1 MSKNK
6 IATLNVSEILN
17 FVLFI
22 VALFDII
29 FFYFNLVNYINALSI
44 IILIIVLYVSLKF
57 SKLLNGFIKGFFIF
71 FIYTI
76 ILNYLIR
83 FLSLSIWPYDF
94 GGILG
99 TEDSYIKIPTST
111 ELVTSIYFL
120 IFFIAEVFVVL
131 IVVNKLFKG
140 QEKTFLKFSNLLY
153 NNYKII
159 FNFLIL
165 ILSLQIL
172 FSILFDWK
180 MGSAAWKFGWL
191 NRILPLTYTFFLF
204 IFIQICYWGKLPTK
218 YKVLSFVIY
227 VLYVVS
233 GLLVGSR
240 SAIFNLLS
248 SYFIVLLIIK
258 PGLRFNRNK
267 LLIYFCLSLILGFC
281 IWVLGTAIRSS
292 NSINSSELSTIG
304 VLIEVIQ
311 RLSAACDS
319 FIAISNNWNNCMNS
333 ASLHSVMSFQN
344 ILPQFINTLTPGKI
358 FNIDELYVPAVYF
371 REGVFGFDNF
381 ISNGDVW
388 SGFGWFLVE
397 YGYWGI
403 LVFPVFLLVH
413 FVVFRF
419 LLLLKDIFFYVSF
432 FYFNWISYDFI
443 LHGSFIVSGFY
454 GLINSIVFSFFFF
467 ILFRF
472 KLRH

>member
-1 MSKNK
+1 MSKSK
-6 IATLNVSEILN
+6 ISTLNVSEILN
-17 FVLFI
+17 FILLI
-22 VALFDII
+22 IALFDVL
-29 FFYFNLVNYINALSI
+29 FFYLNLIVFINALSI
-44 IILIIVLYVSLKF
+44 IVLIIVLYASLKL
-57 SKLLNGFIKGFFIF
+57 SNVLSGFIKGFFIF

-99 TEDSYIKIPTST
+99 TEESYIKIPSNS
-111 ELVTSIYFL
+111 ELVISIYFL
-120 IFFIAEVFVVL
+120 IFYILEVYL
-131 IVVNKLFKG
+131 ILIIVNKLFRG
-140 QEKTFLKFSNLLY
+140 QEKSFLKFSNLLF
-153 NNYKII
+153 NNYKFI
-159 FNFLIL
+159 FYFLIF
-165 ILSLQIL
+165 ILSLQIV

-180 MGSAAWKFGWL
+180 MGSAAWKYGWL

-204 IFIQICYWGKLPTK
+204 IFIQICYWDRLPTK
-218 YKVLSFVIY
+218 YKFLSFVIY
-227 VLYVVS
+227 LLYVVS

-258 PGLRFNRNK
+258 PGMRLNKNK
-267 LLIYFCLSLILGFC
+267 LLIYFCLSLVLGFC

-292 NSINSSELSTIG
+292 NSINSSELSAIG

-319 FIAISNNWNNCMNS
+319 FIAITNNWNNCMNS
-333 ASLHSVMSFQN
+333 SSLHNVMSIQN

-358 FNIDELYVPAVYF
+358 FDIDDLYVPAVYF

-397 YGYWGI
+397 YGYLGV
-403 LVFPVFLLVH
+403 LVFPMFLLLH
-413 FVVFRF
+413 FLVLRF
-419 LLLLKDIFFYVSF
+419 LLLFKDIFFYVSF

-454 GLINSIVFSFFFF
+454 GLVNSIVFSFLFFV
-467 ILFRF
+467 LFKI
-472 KLRH
+472 KLIN